1 MAQHSPPAADAA
13 VRAEQIRTLYR
24 QSLAIIAVNPLNAAI
39 VAAVLWPWTNHPR
52 LLLGWVAAMVVVFF
66 VRASLRR
73 AYFYAQPSI
82 DEHHVWGRRLVWSAL
97 AAGLVWGIGGAVFY
111 DTGAFVPQ
119 LLLVFVIGGM
129 VAGASG
135 TLALHVPAFIAFAAS
150 AIIPPAA
157 RMAAEGDFPHVAM
170 SLLSLVYGVAMW
182 LITAHTSRAVTEA
195 YRLRFENHELLA
207 QLSAAQ
213 VSLEATN
220 QTLEERVAERSAA
233 LERQAEA
240 LRDAQRMESV
250 GLLAGG
256 VAHDFNNLLTVIL
269 GSVELLLGDKRSPQD
284 KSTLQEIQGAAN
296 RGATLVSQL
305 LAFSRRQVML
315 RQVLDVNTIVGD
327 VRPLLTRLIGEHIE
341 LVITPARGPLRVEAD
356 PTQLQQTIINLAT
369 NARDAMPGGGT
380 LTIATGIVDGVP
392 QGTSFPADCYVML
405 SVTDT
410 GVGMDAAT
418 RRLAF
423 DPFFTT
429 KDVGKGTG
437 LGLASV
443 YGIVEQSGG
452 HVHVDSEPG
461 RGSCFRVFLPRV
473 VGQTLDAAGVP
484 PAVAPVSA
492 EHPAT
497 IVIVEDEELVR
508 AVTARVLDRAG
519 YTVIEAPDGEEALRL
534 VRRHQPAIDLLIT
547 DVVMAKLGGLELARR
562 VASERPGFPIL
573 LMSGYNRDEMPA
585 EDPAIGFLQKPFAPN
600 ELLESV
606 SRLLR
611 ACTKPQD
618 AGSPIA
624 DRN

>member
-1 MAQHSPPAADAA
+1 VAQHTPAAADAA
-13 VRAEQIRTLYR
+13 VQAEQIRTLYS

-39 VAAVLWPWTNHPR
+39 VAAVLWPWTDHPR

-66 VRASLRR
+66 FRASLRR
-73 AYFYAQPSI
+73 AYLRAQPSI
-82 DEHHVWGRRLVWSAL
+82 HEHDVWGRRLVWSAL
-97 AAGLVWGIGGAVFY
+97 AAGLVWGLGGAVFY
-111 DTGAFVPQ
+111 DTSAFVPQ

-150 AIIPPAA
+150 AITPPAA
-157 RMAAEGDFPHVAM
+157 RMAAEGDVPHIAM
-170 SLLSLVYGVAMW
+170 SLLAIVYGVAMW
-182 LITAHTSRAVTEA
+182 LITAHNCRAVTEA
-195 YRLRFENHELLA
+195 FRLRFENHELLA

-220 QTLEERVAERSAA
+220 QNLEERVAERGAA
-233 LERQAEA
+233 LERQTEA

-269 GSVELLLGDKRSPQD
+269 GSVELLLGEKRSPQD

-305 LAFSRRQVML
+305 LAFSRRQVMM
-315 RQVLDVNTIVGD
+315 RQVLDVNTVVAE

-369 NARDAMPGGGT
+369 NARDAMPDGGT
-380 LTIATGIVDGVP
+380 LTITTGIIDGVP

-410 GVGMDAAT
+410 GIGMDATT

-473 VGQTLDAAGVP
+473 VGETADAASVTPAAP
-484 PAVAPVSA
+484 PISA

-519 YTVIEAPDGEEALRL
+519 YTVIEAPDGEEALRM
-534 VRRHQPAIDLLIT
+534 VRRHHPSIDLLIT

-562 VASERPGFPIL
+562 IASERPGFPIL
-573 LMSGYNRDEMPA
+573 LMSGYNREEMPA
-585 EDPAIGFLQKPFAPN
+585 EDLAIGFLQKPFTPN
-600 ELLESV
+600 ELLETV
-606 SRLLR
+606 SKMLR

-618 AGSPIA
+618 TGSPIA